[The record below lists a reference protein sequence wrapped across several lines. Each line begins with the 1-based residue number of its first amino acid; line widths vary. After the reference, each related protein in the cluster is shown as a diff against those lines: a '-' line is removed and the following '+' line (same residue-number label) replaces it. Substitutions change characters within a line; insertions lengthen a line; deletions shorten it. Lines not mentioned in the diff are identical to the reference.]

1 MKDRAPLDCVPTTL
15 LRTTATCQVRRLLSM
30 RNQGQLLNRCAA
42 SDPLLEEPLS
52 PVFYNSI
59 YGEDYGDSYGLLP
72 PCEPVPS
79 DSITQSTNVHC
90 GSPVIV
96 PDAPDVTNEDVVEGT
111 SDGVAKDK
119 TIVDEVRV

>member
-1 MKDRAPLDCVPTTL
+1 M
-15 LRTTATCQVRRLLSM
+15 
-30 RNQGQLLNRCAA
+30 
-42 SDPLLEEPLS
+42 
-52 PVFYNSI
+52 
-59 YGEDYGDSYGLLP
+59 
-72 PCEPVPS
+72 PS